1 MSGESATHVRLIE
14 ALIRFIEER
23 HRPPRGLVLL
33 ADHHGFGADRPP
45 RIGGHTPDVFASDL
59 PVSFR
64 LIGEA
69 KTVPDLETER
79 SRRQIKAFLDHL
91 ALYPN
96 SIFYLAVPPTALAR
110 ARFVLRSL
118 SSPEEHGPL
127 QLTVLSYGP
136 C

>member
-1 MSGESATHVRLIE
+1 MSGESAAHVRLIE

-23 HRPPRGLVLL
+23 HRPPRGLVLF
-33 ADHHGFGADRPP
+33 ADHHDFGADRPP

-59 PVSFR
+59 PASFR

-69 KTVPDLETER
+69 KTAPDLETER
-79 SRRQIKAFLDHL
+79 SRCQIRAFLDHL
-91 ALYPN
+91 SLYPN
-96 SIFYLAVPPTALAR
+96 STFYLAVPPTALAR

-118 SSPEEHGPL
+118 SPPAGHGSL
-127 QLTVLSYGP
+127 QVAVLSCGP